1 MYRPRMPLWKRVLM
15 SIAMVI
21 ATVWLIF
28 PIYWAVITSLK
39 KPADVFKLSFIPF
52 LQFRPTLENWRTELT
67 LRSKEVFG
75 GLSTS
80 FIVAISAAAVALAI
94 GTLAGYGLARF
105 RYQRWKNKDIAMW
118 ILSQRF
124 LPPAATVIP
133 FFLMMRKFGLIDT
146 PLALILVNV
155 TFTIPFTVM
164 ILRDAFGEVPL
175 ELEESALVDGCTPLQ
190 ALVWIAL
197 PLVTP
202 ALVSAAIISFA
213 FTWNEFLFAFILT
226 YSKATPM
233 TVIIAGTQDVQGVQ
247 FWYVSTRMLT
257 AVIPPTIL
265 AMAIQRYIVRGLTLG
280 AVKG

>member
-226 YSKATPM
+226 YSRATPM
-233 TVIIAGTQDVQGVQ
+233 TVVIAGTQDTQGVQ
-247 FWYVSTRMLT
+247 FWYVSTRMLM

>member
-1 MYRPRMPLWKRVLM
+1 MYRPKMPAWKRVLM
-15 SIAMVI
+15 IIAMVI

-28 PIYWAVITSLK
+28 PFYWAVITSLK

-52 LQFRPTLENWRTELT
+52 VQFQPTLENWRTELT
-67 LRSKEVFG
+67 LRTKEVVG

-80 FIVAISAAAVALAI
+80 FIVAVSAAAIALAI

-105 RYQRWKNKDIAMW
+105 RYQRWKNRDIAMW

-164 ILRDAFGEVPL
+164 ILRDAFGELPL
-175 ELEESALVDGCTPLQ
+175 ELEESALVDGCTPFQ
-190 ALVWIAL
+190 TLVWIAL
-197 PLVTP
+197 PLVAP

-226 YSKATPM
+226 YSQATPM
-233 TVIIAGTQDVQGVQ
+233 TVVIAGTQDTQGVQ
-247 FWYVSTRMLT
+247 FWYVSTRMLM

-265 AMAIQRYIVRGLTLG
+265 AMAIQRYIVRGLTLR

>member
-1 MYRPRMPLWKRVLM
+1 MYRPKMPAWKRVLM
-15 SIAMVI
+15 IIAMVI

-28 PIYWAVITSLK
+28 PFYWAVITSLK

-52 LQFRPTLENWRTELT
+52 VQFQPTLENWRTELT
-67 LRSKEVFG
+67 LRTKEVVR

-80 FIVAISAAAVALAI
+80 FIVAVSAAAIALAI

-105 RYQRWKNKDIAMW
+105 RYQRWKNRDIAMW

-164 ILRDAFGEVPL
+164 ILRDAFGELPL
-175 ELEESALVDGCTPLQ
+175 ELEESALVDGCTPFQ
-190 ALVWIAL
+190 TLVWIAL
-197 PLVTP
+197 PLVAP

-213 FTWNEFLFAFILT
+213 FTWNEFQFAFILT
-226 YSKATPM
+226 YSQATPM
-233 TVIIAGTQDVQGVQ
+233 TVVIAGTQDTQGVQ
-247 FWYVSTRMLT
+247 FWYVSTRMLM